1 MKIQFSNILSLIS
14 IISITKSIKEGIFFP
29 KKKKIIVL
37 SDLTFEEAIKEYKYI
52 IISAY
57 AEWCSTCKN
66 IENELNK
73 VANFFEKDKDSPEIA
88 FAKILGSSNYGYMK
102 RYNLQG
108 YPSLILYKEG
118 NVYTHINDLFSD
130 EKLIPLI
137 RKMIIPFYQP
147 IRDEETFNYLIKN
160 TGLSKVIAYFGN
172 DNNAL
177 EVLKKTSLS
186 YDKYTFCQIL
196 NKDLYKKYNASNND
210 IILYKNFDELNIT
223 FKKNITFENIEKF
236 IDKYGHKL
244 LKPFN
249 YLNIR
254 NTFLNRRSLL
264 LFISKV
270 KTRREELKYIN
281 EREKICKKIREKV
294 QCITGIYDKK
304 SLDKLRENVPV
315 QGSPYKSARRNEL
328 EFAQTREK
336 AKYYINLM
344 DSFNL
349 NDNDNEIFLIDL
361 NNIDTFAFKIENNE
375 NKIIEFV
382 NNWYFN
388 KLINQS
394 KIKVDNI
401 IPNKIIYSNMENFN
415 NDVINNKYNVVV
427 QFFLPWNGNCKK
439 FFYVYQ
445 KLSNYFSKIRFVR
458 IDVNKNNNTGFEIT
472 EFPTLYFFD
481 KKNKNQ
487 PLLYKGEYNYNELL
501 RFIKDIYEQ

>member
-1 MKIQFSNILSLIS
+1 
-14 IISITKSIKEGIFFP
+14 
-29 KKKKIIVL
+29 
-37 SDLTFEEAIKEYKYI
+37 
-52 IISAY
+52 
-57 AEWCSTCKN
+57 
-66 IENELNK
+66 
-73 VANFFEKDKDSPEIA
+73 
-88 FAKILGSSNYGYMK
+88 MK

-294 QCITGIYDKK
+294 QCITAIYDKK

-328 EFAQTREK
+328 EFAQTR
-336 AKYYINLM
+336 
-344 DSFNL
+344 
-349 NDNDNEIFLIDL
+349 LI
-361 NNIDTFAFKIENNE
+361 
-375 NKIIEFV
+375 
-382 NNWYFN
+382 
-388 KLINQS
+388 
-394 KIKVDNI
+394 
-401 IPNKIIYSNMENFN
+401 
-415 NDVINNKYNVVV
+415 
-427 QFFLPWNGNCKK
+427 
-439 FFYVYQ
+439 
-445 KLSNYFSKIRFVR
+445 
-458 IDVNKNNNTGFEIT
+458 
-472 EFPTLYFFD
+472 
-481 KKNKNQ
+481 
-487 PLLYKGEYNYNELL
+487 
-501 RFIKDIYEQ
+501 